1 MDAEMYKKS
10 ELCPL
15 TTMYPRQ
22 DKKQEYKALRNKFT
36 MSNRPSPQ
44 QAALLLNLPAELRNR
59 VYEFVAYDSKEV
71 IVFAHDFVL
80 TKACPLSETCHQL
93 RQEFGPIHCNLPISY
108 ATAITIYN
116 TNFDPWDLILS
127 LQRIPNA
134 APGCERK
141 ITFRIGLTNSLTG
154 QEIRAFAKQL
164 TEPAVAARTA
174 ASMHYEVNLKP
185 GKIDLNNQRI
195 LFARLAK
202 RYRYHCADAE
212 QRVWEKIYWAFAEA
226 AEKVDGVKV
235 REFAMGAWKVPGGG
249 FAFV

>member
-1 MDAEMYKKS
+1 MDPDMYKSS
-10 ELCPL
+10 ELNL
-15 TTMYPRQ
+15 STMYPRQ
-22 DKKQEYKALRNKFT
+22 NKKQEYKALQTRFT
-36 MSNRPSPQ
+36 I
-44 QAALLLNLPAELRNR
+44 LPL
-59 VYEFVAYDSKEV
+59 
-71 IVFAHDFVL
+71 
-80 TKACPLSETCHQL
+80 
-93 RQEFGPIHCNLPISY
+93 SY
-108 ATAITIYN
+108 ATGITIHN

-127 LQRIPNA
+127 LQRIPTA
-134 APGCERK
+134 AAGFERK

-174 ASMHYEVNLKP
+174 ASMHYEIHLEP
-185 GKIDLNNQRI
+185 GKTKLNNQRI

-202 RYRYHCADAE
+202 QYRYHCADAE

-235 REFAMGAWKVPGGG
+235 KEFAMGAWKVPGGG